1 MTHDSTQHSSVWE
14 STGWI
19 QICRYEYCNWNSLL
33 WLVPGTWTCFNWS
46 TGGLQAEICPRVRT
60 YRQSDTNSRYERAL
74 IFSRHFSKIFYWTM
88 REIVH
93 LQAGQC
99 GNQIGAKVRL
109 DDQLDYKVQLFKN
122 ENFSERKR
130 ELELNHTQLR
140 KFSFERTCSKMLWL
154 HFSPHPRKA
163 EHGMAVLYCM
173 DRCPSSV
180 SPFFTQNPW
189 HDTPRAR
196 ENLSHLTFSFI
207 MP

>member
-74 IFSRHFSKIFYWTM
+74 IFSRNFSKIFYWTM

-109 DDQLDYKVQLFKN
+109 DDQLDCKVQLFKMRI
-122 ENFSERKR
+122 SLRERESLSLTTPNYGNSVFKGPAAKYR
-130 ELELNHTQLR
+130 GGTVHHTQG
-140 KFSFERTCSKMLWL
+140 KQ
-154 HFSPHPRKA
+154 
-163 EHGMAVLYCM
+163 GMAWLYCT
-173 DRCPSSV
+173 V
-180 SPFFTQNPW
+180 WTGAVALFHHLLHKT
-189 HDTPRAR
+189 HDTPRPR
-196 ENLSHLTFSFI
+196 ENLLT
-207 MP
+207 